1 MQNGQIDR
9 FQNGTHMVLQ
19 PKLLEVIR
27 KYTDRDLNLESH
39 FIDQLNFDSLMVVE
53 FIMDLEETFDI
64 DISDDEVSKIFQ
76 VKHAVELL
84 ERKLNANV

>member
-9 FQNGTHMVLQ
+9 FQNGTQMDLQ

-27 KYTDRDLNLESH
+27 KYTDRDLNFESH
-39 FIDQLNFDSLMVVE
+39 FIDELAFDSLMVVE

-84 ERKLNANV
+84 ERKLNA